1 MNAKYNFDI
10 FGIMK
15 KSHYNDSFQRVNSH
29 KIIVVGH
36 NTKNERSK

>member
-1 MNAKYNFDI
+1 MLNITLTFL
-10 FGIMK
+10 GLWK